1 MKEPSWS
8 FDLYVIGDSPRSEVA
23 IENLNA
29 ICRALLGDN
38 YSINIID
45 LGKSK
50 QLWREHQ
57 ILAVPTVIRRRP
69 VPEFR
74 VVGDLSLAD
83 QVIKGLGLPRPVDSA
98 AMEGECGRE

>member
-8 FDLYVIGDSPRSEVA
+8 FDLYVIGDSPRSAVA
-23 IENLNA
+23 IENLNM
-29 ICRALLGDN
+29 ICRAQLGDD

-50 QLWREHQ
+50 EFWREHQ

-74 VVGDLSLAD
+74 VVGDLSLVD
-83 QVIKGLGLPRPVDSA
+83 QVIKGLGLPRQADTA
-98 AMEGECGRE
+98 AMEGEHANE